1 MRILMTGSHGFVG
14 TNLVEALS
22 DEYEII
28 RWDVRSDRE
37 LPDCDAVIHLA
48 GKAHDVRCK
57 KEDGREYFEVN
68 TELTKNIYDAFLKSK
83 AKKFIFFSSIK
94 AKDGDTPYARSKK
107 EAEEY
112 ILNQLIVKSEK
123 LKNRDTYILR
133 PCMIH
138 GKGNK
143 GNLNLLVK
151 WVKKGLPWPLA
162 AFENKRS
169 YASIGNV
176 SFIVEQLLSKNVESG
191 IYEVCDDEPVST
203 NDMIDIIYENMG
215 RKSRMLRIPRSLM
228 KFGARIGDL
237 LQLPLNSERLGKLTA
252 DYVVDNKKIKQAL
265 GIETLPVDAK
275 DGLRISIQSML
286 K

>member
-123 LKNRDTYILR
+123 F
-133 PCMIH
+133 
-138 GKGNK
+138 
-143 GNLNLLVK
+143 
-151 WVKKGLPWPLA
+151 A
-162 AFENKRS
+162 
-169 YASIGNV
+169 
-176 SFIVEQLLSKNVESG
+176 
-191 IYEVCDDEPVST
+191 
-203 NDMIDIIYENMG
+203 
-215 RKSRMLRIPRSLM
+215 
-228 KFGARIGDL
+228 
-237 LQLPLNSERLGKLTA
+237 SERG
-252 DYVVDNKKIKQAL
+252 NR
-265 GIETLPVDAK
+265 ETPRRGNITSPRAAP
-275 DGLRISIQSML
+275 
-286 K
+286 